1 MKIEKDFDIKPRGKF
16 RVDPAK
22 IEKIKIKSREASE
35 KIAKHES
42 KFSFPKTILGLSI
55 SGVGLFVMIQFPAF
69 PLGSEILI
77 GGLGISG
84 LGALLKINRKSIG
97 KDAANDFE
105 KLFIKIVLKLIKK
118 WKG

>member
-1 MKIEKDFDIKPRGKF
+1 MKIKKDFDVKIRGKF
-16 RVDPAK
+16 RVSPEK
-22 IEKIKIKSREASE
+22 IEKIKVKSKKASE
-35 KIAKHES
+35 DVAKIEK

-55 SGVGLFVMIQFPAF
+55 SGVGLFVMIQFPGF

-84 LGALLKINRKSIG
+84 LGALLKINRKSLG

-105 KLFIKIVLKLIKK
+105 KLFLKVIMKGIEK
-118 WKG
+118 WKK